1 MTYKDTFETAK
12 ELRTKENAYKAYD
25 SSRAVLTSVSKI
37 ISARGIVRDFQYWS
51 YCSKQQSKLSPYT
64 ESSIGHLWFRA
75 TALCD

>member
-25 SSRAVLTSVSKI
+25 NSRAVLTSVSKL
-37 ISARGIVRDFQYWS
+37 ISAHGTVRDFQYWS

-64 ESSIGHLWFRA
+64 KSSIGHLWFRA